1 MLSFAVVHWTT
12 FRDADSASCRV
23 AELVSQELL
32 QLLLTIDSIILSLN
46 LVCSFFLSLC
56 LSVFLSVCLSF
67 SHCSSYFL
75 SFSCFH
81 KIIFPFT
88 FILLSFLF
96 YPFNCLPFP
105 RLPHLPQFGSCLPR
119 SIAICYHESASLRS
133 FLDLMSCLELAVKS

>member
-1 MLSFAVVHWTT
+1 MFYQFSQRCCDPVS
-12 FRDADSASCRV
+12 RDADSASCRV

-81 KIIFPFT
+81 KIIVPFMSY
-88 FILLSFLF
+88 LHSSFL
-96 YPFNCLPFP
+96 L
-105 RLPHLPQFGSCLPR
+105 GSNP
-119 SIAICYHESASLRS
+119 EGQGVTKFFASYEQNFSKCS
-133 FLDLMSCLELAVKS
+133 FLMEVRMITAC